1 MSRIACLSALLALS
15 LGLAACGKR
24 GAPEYPAGTQ
34 VETIKKPD
42 GSSEKRPKKSTRPF
56 VLDGLLN

>member
-1 MSRIACLSALLALS
+1 VSRIAATAVLLALS

-24 GAPEYPAGTQ
+24 GDPEYPAGTQ